1 LIDSNFDPYQELID
15 LRVELEILKANQK
28 TLMNAHNRL
37 NHRLERQLKWQ
48 QEQQEDLAELRYYVE
63 LFKDSH

>member
-48 QEQQEDLAELRYYVE
+48 QEQQEDLAE
-63 LFKDSH
+63 